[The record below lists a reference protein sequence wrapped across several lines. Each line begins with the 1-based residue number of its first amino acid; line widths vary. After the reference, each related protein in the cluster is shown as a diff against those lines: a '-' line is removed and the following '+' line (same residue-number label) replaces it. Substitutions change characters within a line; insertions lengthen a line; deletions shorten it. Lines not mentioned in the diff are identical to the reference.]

1 MRLTLKQ
8 IFALALLFTGGLL
21 RAQTDTIDLR
31 SHGSLTLYL
40 DDNWK
45 VGTSEFGDRVIV
57 NIEPK
62 DDTNATCTMTITFPE
77 QDRLST
83 KAKLKTQVEVSSRV
97 YEESSVEGKSVA
109 RELNTQ
115 AGYGY
120 YCSFTDPELVG
131 KPPQK
136 GNFKTISVGMVHV
149 TPDVLIEFGINA
161 DGFRSEP
168 YQQLL
173 GALEGMEYKPRRV
186 AGELKRPV
194 GSPSSRAN
202 AIATKAVSVSSR

>member
-1 MRLTLKQ
+1 MNK
-8 IFALALLFTGGLL
+8 LLLL
-21 RAQTDTIDLR
+21 LLLLSCGFLHAQTETIDLR

-40 DDNWK
+40 EDNWK

-62 DDTNATCTMTITFPE
+62 DDTNAVCNLTITFPE

-83 KAKLKTQVEVSSRV
+83 KAKLKMQVEVNSRV
-97 YEESSVEGKSVA
+97 YEEHSVEGKSVA

-115 AGYGY
+115 AGFGY
-120 YCSFTDPELVG
+120 YCNFTDPELIG
-131 KPPQK
+131 KAPQK

-149 TPDVLIEFGINA
+149 TAEVLVEFGINA

-173 GALEGMEYKPRRV
+173 GALEGMEYKPRRLAV
-186 AGELKRPV
+186 APVRAKVPLLLARPV
-194 GSPSSRAN
+194 VPSQQSARAN
-202 AIATKAVSVSSR
+202 TSG